1 MVSRQKTGRSG
12 TDNSEQEQL
21 AFALEEEGEAYPEPA
36 KGSKPSAAADPMR
49 TLTQRLMEQVA
60 DAGNMRH
67 AIRRRRTTA
76 AREWM
81 VGRWANCRIT

>member
-1 MVSRQKTGRSG
+1 VVLRQKTGRSG

-21 AFALEEEGEAYPEPA
+21 AFALEEGEAHPVPA

-76 AREWM
+76 AQAWM
-81 VGRWANCRIT
+81 VGRWANCRTT